1 MKNRKD
7 VFNLRFFKNL
17 EVTGDF
23 DSPVIRK
30 NLNIPTNLISFNYAL
45 SCKDPEKYYVH
56 FYIDDYQF
64 ERIWHKPTKYI
75 SLLKKFAGVIG
86 PDFSAYTDMSISQ
99 RIFNI
104 YRNKVLTACWQKLGL
119 NVIPNGRWIENNKI
133 YNFNNGFDGLPHH
146 SSIAITTNSTQ
157 SSEKYEKF
165 QIEFQDILNKLEPTN
180 VIVYGRLK
188 EREKFLCQQQGVNVF
203 EFKRIL
209 DKMEDNKNVQRKK

>member
-1 MKNRKD
+1 MRNRKD
-7 VFNLRFFKNL
+7 VFKLRFFRNL
-17 EVTGDF
+17 QITGDF

-30 NLNIPTNLISFNYAL
+30 NLSIPEKLISFNYAL
-45 SCKDPEKYYVH
+45 SCKDPEQYFVH

-64 ERIWHKPTKYI
+64 ERIWRNPTKYTN
-75 SLLKKFAGVIG
+75 LLKKFAGVIG

-119 NVIPNGRWIENNKI
+119 NVIPNGRWIENCKI
-133 YNFNNGFDGLPHH
+133 SNFNNGFDGLPCH

-157 SSEKYEKF
+157 SIEKYEKF
-165 QIEFQDILNKLEPTN
+165 QHEFQDILNKLQPTN
-180 VIVYGRLK
+180 LIVYGKLK
-188 EREKFLCQQQGVNVF
+188 EHEKFLCQQQGVKVF

-209 DKMEDNKNVQRKK
+209 DKMEENKNVKR